1 MMKKTIKFASI
12 PLLFAVVTLAGCSTS
27 KDQMLP
33 PGGST
38 MLTLWNDSSSA
49 THATREGRAKL
60 RRTLMDPLDLV
71 TETGSRIQENE
82 IQQTFPRLPNP
93 DLVMFVYPH
102 FAGSHTPVPGYS
114 TVFPFY
120 SQVQY
125 ALPGERTAGL

>member
-1 MMKKTIKFASI
+1 MMKKSIKFAFI
-12 PLLFAVVTLAGCSTS
+12 PLLLTVVMLMGCSTS

-49 THATREGRAKL
+49 THATREGRTTL
-60 RRTLMDPLDLV
+60 RRTLMEPLDLV

-82 IQQTFPRLPNP
+82 IQHTFPRLPNP

-102 FAGSHTPVPGYS
+102 FAGRHTPVPGYS
-114 TVFPFY
+114 TVLPLY